1 MSEVTESSKSS
12 SSDNEGFINYILTFK
27 DDQKNEVMN
36 IMQYCVLAIIPVM
49 VILKSV
55 KTIVPADDESKGC
68 LEITIECVLQIVFI
82 MVAIWLTDRIIRY
95 VPTYSKE
102 KYGKFIPEN
111 FIIPLL
117 IILATMQSKL
127 GFKLNILMDRCL
139 EMWNGKP
146 DKREESGRGG
156 AQNKGGPN
164 YRLPSKEGY
173 ANPNRQA
180 GFGELGASG
189 NANGN
194 ANSQAMMNTSLT
206 GSVPAGA
213 MPQMGGGAP
222 SQQNFN
228 DFYAGSQNNMQN
240 QPFPSPTEP
249 SAANESLGGSFGSSW

>member
-55 KTIVPADDESKGC
+55 KTIVPADDEAKGC

-117 IILATMQSKL
+117 II
-127 GFKLNILMDRCL
+127 
-139 EMWNGKP
+139 
-146 DKREESGRGG
+146 
-156 AQNKGGPN
+156 
-164 YRLPSKEGY
+164 
-173 ANPNRQA
+173 
-180 GFGELGASG
+180 
-189 NANGN
+189 
-194 ANSQAMMNTSLT
+194 
-206 GSVPAGA
+206 
-213 MPQMGGGAP
+213 
-222 SQQNFN
+222 
-228 DFYAGSQNNMQN
+228 
-240 QPFPSPTEP
+240 
-249 SAANESLGGSFGSSW
+249 